1 MAADSIIGAV
11 TTGLSAQSKDLLTAV
26 VAAINGTATVTDVG
40 TSTVVTGVDKSGNST
55 GALIS
60 KGAGTTGTI
69 NDGNVSLGVVLPE
82 KVNLNF
88 AGPAKAVDV
97 EAATNYF
104 KGLIDAALPSSNKS
118 TEVVQKR
125 ESLIDAVKLAT
136 EGQGQ
141 DLAVRFV
148 NIFSENTT
156 GAKADTVKLSG
167 SATGNKEVLAVMATG
182 LNKDQTL
189 ILENLD
195 RVLVVNDAKVQVLG
209 GAAYVGG
216 DNGNQNITG
225 GSGAD
230 TLVGGGGNDTLV
242 GGSGAD
248 NFVLKGGN
256 SLVNVGDLNIAQG
269 DKLVFQHPG
278 LTSIDQLVKAVSF
291 IQDTPT
297 GLTVSFGN
305 ELTISLVGVKIADIT
320 SDLSFIEIKS

>member
-1 MAADSIIGAV
+1 MAADSIVGAV

-60 KGAGTTGTI
+60 KGAVTTGTI

-88 AGPAKAVDV
+88 AGPAKAVDG

-118 TEVVQKR
+118 AEVIQKR

-136 EGQGQ
+136 EGQGK

-148 NIFSENTT
+148 NISSENTT
-156 GAKADTVKLSG
+156 GTKADTVKLSG